1 MTTATPPESGEKEV
15 SLAHIYKC
23 LLNIKELIENRE
35 ALLESMFKE
44 DLYQDFLMREQE
56 QSAPM
61 IAAMEGGGPDI
72 SPNSPAMPDEVNI
85 NNVQGDTPDKHW
97 DDGGPGAEGSDLGA
111 SLSDLDNKP
120 TQKLARGG
128 LTGGSDPF
136 SAFSPVDNPSNLSL
150 AESGFDDTFQKNIS
164 DKLEKDFQ
172 IDGRLKEAFGA
183 SLALPMK
190 AAAAGLMQVFKMIPQ
205 IGIGGNI
212 NNIVNNN
219 LNSISKS
226 LGISSEN
233 VTQVGDTASNNLFQS
248 VVNNGVN
255 NFLGMGKN
263 GAPGINGA
271 NGANGSPGST
281 GSSIAGDNTWMKS
294 ITNSTNI
301 ADSRTSGGNRF
312 NILNPFGGTQKGLEE
327 GNKARSGTRTST
339 DTSTPLGQMLNRTNT
354 TNQLM
359 NQLMSSVNNVGGDN
373 ILNSMASIAT
383 GDSKIAILTD
393 TVINEGNDLL
403 MIENSQIQKEVEQIA
418 ANKPEPL
425 IPNMGAESG
434 FKDAIASTIK
444 SAIFDEYALMSQF
457 G

>member
-1 MTTATPPESGEKEV
+1 MTEGVDDQKIT
-15 SLAHIYKC
+15 LAHLYKAI
-23 LLNIKELIENRE
+23 LNIKELIEDRD
-35 ALLESMFKE
+35 ALLQSMFKE
-44 DLYQDFLMREQE
+44 DLYADFLMREQA
-56 QSAPM
+56 QSAPQ
-61 IAAMEGGGPDI
+61 IAAMEGDSMDI
-72 SPNSPAMPDEVNI
+72 SPNDPALPDDI
-85 NNVQGDTPDKHW
+85 DYARTQSTPDVHV
-97 DDGGPGAEGSDLGA
+97 DDGGPTSTEGSDLSSEAAKDIDGETRKMASGGTIGGGA
-111 SLSDLDNKP
+111 GMN
-120 TQKLARGG
+120 
-128 LTGGSDPF
+128 
-136 SAFSPVDNPSNLSL
+136 AFSPVDNPSNQSL
-150 AESGFDDTFQKNIS
+150 EESGFDDTFQNNIS
-164 DKLEKDFQ
+164 DKLEEDFQ

-233 VTQVGDTASNNLFQS
+233 VTQTGDTASTNLFQS
-248 VVNNGVN
+248 VVNSGVN
-255 NFLGMGKN
+255 NFLGIGKN

-271 NGANGSPGST
+271 NGANGTPGST
-281 GSSIAGDNTWMKS
+281 GSSIAGNNTWMNS
-294 ITNSTNI
+294 VLNSTNI

-312 NILNPFGGTQKGLEE
+312 NILNPFGGTQKGLIE
-327 GNKARSGTRTST
+327 GNKAREGTRTST

-373 ILNSMASIAT
+373 ILNSVASLST
-383 GDSKIAILTD
+383 GDSKIALLTD

-403 MIENSQIQKEVEQIA
+403 MIENAKVQEDVEEMT
-418 ANKPEPL
+418 ANQPEPYKANL
-425 IPNMGAESG
+425 ETESG
-434 FKDAIASTIK
+434 FKNAIASTIK

>member
-1 MTTATPPESGEKEV
+1 MTEGVDDQKIT
-15 SLAHIYKC
+15 LAHLYKAI
-23 LLNIKELIENRE
+23 LNIKELIEDRD
-35 ALLESMFKE
+35 ALLQSMFKE
-44 DLYQDFLMREQE
+44 DLYADFLMREQA

-61 IAAMEGGGPDI
+61 IDAMEGGGPDI
-72 SPNSPAMPDEVNI
+72 SPNSPALPDDIDYERT
-85 NNVQGDTPDKHW
+85 QSTPDVHV
-97 DDGGPGAEGSDLGA
+97 DDGGPTSSEGSDLSSQAARDMEGSTRKMAAGGTAGGA
-111 SLSDLDNKP
+111 GMN
-120 TQKLARGG
+120 
-128 LTGGSDPF
+128 
-136 SAFSPVDNPSNLSL
+136 AFSPVDNPSNQSL

-164 DKLEKDFQ
+164 DKIEKDFQ

-312 NILNPFGGTQKGLEE
+312 SILNPFGGTQKGLEE
-327 GNKARSGTRTST
+327 GNKARTGTRTST

-373 ILNSMASIAT
+373 ILNSMASLAT

-393 TVINEGNDLL
+393 TVINEANDLL
-403 MIENSQIQKEVEQIA
+403 MIENTQVQKEVEQIA
-418 ANKPEPL
+418 ANKPQPSV
-425 IPNMGAESG
+425 PNMKAESG
-434 FKDAIASTIK
+434 FADAIASTIK
-444 SAIFDEYALMSQF
+444 SHVFDEYALMSQF

>member
-1 MTTATPPESGEKEV
+1 MTEGVDDQKIT
-15 SLAHIYKC
+15 LAHLYKAI
-23 LLNIKELIENRE
+23 LNIKELIEDRD
-35 ALLESMFKE
+35 ALLQSMFKE
-44 DLYQDFLMREQE
+44 DLYADFLMREQA

-61 IAAMEGGGPDI
+61 IDAMEGGGPDI
-72 SPNSPAMPDEVNI
+72 SPNSPALPDDIDYERT
-85 NNVQGDTPDKHW
+85 QSTPDVHV
-97 DDGGPGAEGSDLGA
+97 DDGGPTSSEGSDLSSQAARDMEGSTRKMAAGGTAGGA
-111 SLSDLDNKP
+111 GMN
-120 TQKLARGG
+120 
-128 LTGGSDPF
+128 
-136 SAFSPVDNPSNLSL
+136 AFSPVDNPSNQSL

-164 DKLEKDFQ
+164 DNLEKDFQ

-233 VTQVGDTASNNLFQS
+233 VTQTGDTASTNLFQS
-248 VVNNGVN
+248 VVNSGVN
-255 NFLGMGKN
+255 NFLGMGGN
-263 GAPGINGA
+263 GMNGMNGA
-271 NGANGSPGST
+271 NGANGTPGST
-281 GSSIAGDNTWMKS
+281 GSSMAADNKFLNNL
-294 ITNSTNI
+294 TNSTTL
-301 ADSRTSGGNRF
+301 ADNRSGGNRF
-312 NILNPFGGTQKGLEE
+312 NILNPFGGTQKGLQE

-359 NQLMSSVNNVGGDN
+359 NQLMSSTSNVGGDN
-373 ILNSMASIAT
+373 ILNSIASLST
-383 GDSKIAILTD
+383 GDSKIALLTD
-393 TVINEGNDLL
+393 TVINEGNNLL
-403 MIENSQIQKEVEQIA
+403 MIEDAKTQKDIEQMNA
-418 ANKPEPL
+418 SEPEPYKANL
-425 IPNMGAESG
+425 ENESG